1 MWEWNYG
8 RDLRNKAMDTLKN
21 VFKSPIGTAFEGT
34 AGILI
39 TLWDVLPEIIRI
51 GIGIATFVHIVIR
64 IKKDMK

>member
-1 MWEWNYG
+1 
-8 RDLRNKAMDTLKN
+8 MDTLKN
-21 VFKSPIGTAFEGT
+21 ILRSPIGTAFEGT

-39 TLWDVLPEIIRI
+39 TLWDWLPDIIRI

>member
-1 MWEWNYG
+1 
-8 RDLRNKAMDTLKN
+8 MDTLKS
-21 VFKSPIGTAFEGT
+21 VLKSPIGTAFEGA

>member
-1 MWEWNYG
+1 
-8 RDLRNKAMDTLKN
+8 MDTLKN
-21 VFKSPIGTAFEGT
+21 VLRSPIGTAFEGI

-51 GIGIATFVHIVIR
+51 LIGIATFDHIVVR